1 MTTDP
6 KAVRCVCVRSFTIG
20 AFRFTTNSRC
30 PALGNSRVDRQS
42 DPQPARNGRATSG
55 KGQEMK
61 VKAHAVRSGDWWSVD
76 HGVDRDLGIWASPGG
91 TGMLFGTSL

>member
-1 MTTDP
+1 
-6 KAVRCVCVRSFTIG
+6 
-20 AFRFTTNSRC
+20 
-30 PALGNSRVDRQS
+30 
-42 DPQPARNGRATSG
+42 
-55 KGQEMK
+55 MK